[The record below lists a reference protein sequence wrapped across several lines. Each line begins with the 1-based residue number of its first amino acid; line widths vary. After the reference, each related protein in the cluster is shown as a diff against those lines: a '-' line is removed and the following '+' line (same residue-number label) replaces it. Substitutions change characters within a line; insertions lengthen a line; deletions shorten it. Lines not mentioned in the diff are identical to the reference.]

1 MGACPRHRV
10 ALRDPP
16 SVPEAVLD
24 AGLVLVWLII
34 AANIL
39 SLLIDA
45 RRRTLYDRLS
55 ATRVVT
61 DSRFP

>member
-1 MGACPRHRV
+1 
-10 ALRDPP
+10 
-16 SVPEAVLD
+16 VPEAVLD